1 MRDVRWAGAG
11 RWPATCA
18 GTARAA
24 TALRGAG
31 CEALRCGQL
40 WAGPEESPAAG
51 GGRDRPGEART
62 AAARGRSLHRA
73 YDSSW
78 LCAGEQQAPGQTSGP
93 SAQPSP

>member
-1 MRDVRWAGAG
+1 MGGGEGGGLRPVRARPEPRRPCVALGV
-11 RWPATCA
+11 RPCA
-18 GTARAA
+18 ADS
-24 TALRGAG
+24 
-31 CEALRCGQL
+31 CGP
-40 WAGPEESPAAG
+40 GPEESPAAG

-73 YDSSW
+73 YDSSR